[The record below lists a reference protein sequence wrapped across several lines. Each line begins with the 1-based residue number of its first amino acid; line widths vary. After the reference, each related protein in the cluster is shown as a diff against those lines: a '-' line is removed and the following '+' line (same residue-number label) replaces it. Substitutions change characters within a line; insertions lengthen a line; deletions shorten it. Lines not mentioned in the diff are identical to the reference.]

1 MTIGIFAGLIL
12 ICCLV
17 GWFIGIPRFQDS
29 ISDSLSEEVGTQI
42 AAQFPSTQLSA
53 GSEEI
58 DVAMLESAL
67 AGNLDGASLDN
78 VTLDVDENGRMELGF
93 TSGEQDL
100 TYTGQVTA
108 ENGELKIEDMD
119 VNQGFFGWFLP
130 ADKLGNAIEDG
141 VNNYFSAQGLEI
153 ESIDTSTPDKIKV
166 ELVDKS

>member
-42 AAQFPSTQLSA
+42 ASQFPSTQLSA

-153 ESIDTSTPDKIKV
+153 ASIDTSTPDKIKV
-166 ELVDKS
+166 ELVDKN

>member
-1 MTIGIFAGLIL
+1 MTVGIFAGLLL

-17 GWFIGIPRFQDS
+17 GWFVGVPRFQDS

-42 AAQFPSTQLSA
+42 AAQFPATQLSA
-53 GSEEI
+53 GPVEI
-58 DVAMLESAL
+58 DVAMLETAL

-78 VTLDVDENGRMELGF
+78 VTFNVDENGQMELGF

-108 ENGELKIEDMD
+108 EDGKLKIDDMD

-130 ADKLGNAIEDG
+130 PDKLGNAIEAG
-141 VNNYFSAQGLEI
+141 VNNYFSQQGLEI

-166 ELVDKS
+166 ELVDKN